1 MSAASSDQ
9 TAAVRLVAS
18 WLLTYPDDRLT
29 ERLPEISATLDEL
42 PAAAAAPL
50 RRFVTWLASQ
60 DPAEAQRLYVDTFD
74 FKRKTAPYLTFWT
87 DGDTRNRGY
96 ALVRFKQAYREAG
109 MWIGDDELPDHL
121 AVVLEFAATGDRL
134 TGDALLV
141 EHRVG
146 IGLLREALTASESPY
161 ASVLEAVHATLP
173 PMTDEISRR
182 IAELARMGPPVES
195 VGLEP
200 FSLPLSPDLGGVR
213 A

>member
-1 MSAASSDQ
+1 MSSTSSDH
-9 TAAVRLVAS
+9 TAAARLVAS
-18 WLLTYPDDRLT
+18 WLLTYPDARLT

-42 PAAAAAPL
+42 PATAAAPL
-50 RRFVTWLASQ
+50 RRFVTWLTDR

-96 ALVRFKQAYREAG
+96 ALVRIKQAYRDAG

-146 IGLLREALTASESPY
+146 IGLLREALAASDSPY
-161 ASVLEAVHATLP
+161 AWVLEAVHATLP
-173 PMTDEISRR
+173 PMTHEISRR

>member
-1 MSAASSDQ
+1 MSATSSDE
-9 TAAVRLVAS
+9 TAAVRLAAS
-18 WLLTYPDDRLT
+18 WLLTYPDARLT
-29 ERLPEISATLDEL
+29 ERLPGIAAAIDEL
-42 PAAAAAPL
+42 PAPYAAPL
-50 RRFVTWLASQ
+50 RRFVGWLANEEA
-60 DPAEAQRLYVDTFD
+60 AEAQRHYVETFD

-109 MWIGDDELPDHL
+109 MSVGDEELPDHL

-146 IGLLREALTASESPY
+146 IGLLREALTAMDSPY
-161 ASVLEAVHATLP
+161 AAILEAVHATLP
-173 PMTDEISRR
+173 AMTDDISRR

-200 FSLPLSPDLGGVR
+200 FSLPLAADLRGVS